1 MLTYHLD
8 EGDRRP
14 KYEQLYVFLKDDILS
29 GKLRAG
35 ERLPSKR
42 SFADHLGV
50 SVVTVETAYELL
62 LTEGY
67 ALSRPRS
74 GFYVCDLALPHEA
87 EPLSARIPEEPE
99 EDLLEEAS
107 RLKGSEFPLYSWTH
121 TMRQVM
127 ADYGER
133 LLERTPNAGA
143 AELRNAIAGY
153 LGRYRG
159 MSVSPENI
167 IVGAGAEY
175 LYGLVAQLFGPG
187 TVFGLED
194 PSYEKIRMV
203 YEAHGGRCELL
214 PMGRNGIRGAAL
226 RESDAR
232 VLHVTPFNS
241 FPSGVTAPAA
251 KRYEYIRW
259 ATQRGS
265 TIVEDDFDSEF
276 AVSRKPLESLY
287 SMDGGKRVIYINTF
301 SKSLAPSMRLGYM
314 VLPPD
319 LRERFREKLGFYS
332 CTVPAFDQYA
342 LARFLD
348 GGNFERYLSRVR
360 RRLRQGETD
369 RRPG

>member
-1 MLTYHLD
+1 MLTYLLD

-29 GKLRAG
+29 GRLRAG

-42 SFADHLGV
+42 SFAEHLGV

-87 EPLSARIPEEPE
+87 EPLSARLPEEPE
-99 EDLLEEAS
+99 EDLLEESS

-127 ADYGER
+127 ADYGQR

-226 RESDAR
+226 RESNAR

-276 AVSRKPLESLY
+276 AVFRKPLESLY

-314 VLPPD
+314 VLPSD

-369 RRPG
+369 RRP